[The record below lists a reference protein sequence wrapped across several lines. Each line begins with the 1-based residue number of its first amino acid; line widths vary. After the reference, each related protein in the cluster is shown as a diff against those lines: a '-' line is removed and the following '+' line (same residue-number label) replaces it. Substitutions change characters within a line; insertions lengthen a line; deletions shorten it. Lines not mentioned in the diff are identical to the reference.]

1 MESLSRCARNNS
13 CRPLTQIELPVL
25 QTQFDLQT
33 TKGERP
39 ESSLPKGQA
48 LFRPYPIDWRFLPE
62 PALLVKDTVRHLVV
76 QSVFA
81 AAQFKSFRPTW
92 AKAAQSRILEPAQ
105 RAQRLFIH
113 IPKTGGTSISS
124 CLYERNQPH
133 LTAAFIFDLYGDLA
147 RSVPSF
153 AVVRN
158 PLDRLKSAYHFLRN
172 GGTSI
177 IAASRYD
184 MRQLDFTSFADFV
197 DGIHANPN
205 LVNRILTL
213 TPQQDFVCD
222 QPGNVIVDHLFRMT
236 SEGFSQRLI
245 DWLAISQMPQLNAA
259 ICSTASVS
267 AATRHKVEMLYA
279 ADYNLFES
287 PSIEP

>member
-1 MESLSRCARNNS
+1 MLFNGVMIRMHSLKLLPPSRAKD
-13 CRPLTQIELPVL
+13 LPM
-25 QTQFDLQT
+25 LQT
-33 TKGERP
+33 TENKEHP
-39 ESSLPKGQA
+39 EPSLLKQQPRFKA
-48 LFRPYPIDWRFLPE
+48 YPIDWRFLPE
-62 PALLVKDTVRHLVV
+62 PALLVKDTLRHLIV
-76 QSVFA
+76 QTVFA
-81 AAQFKSFRPTW
+81 AAQVQSFRPIWT
-92 AKAAQSRILEPAQ
+92 KAAQSRILEPAQ

-124 CLYERNQPH
+124 CLYDRNQPH

-153 AVVRN
+153 AVVRH

-197 DGIHANPN
+197 DGIHADPN

-222 QPGNVIVDHLFRMT
+222 QHGNVIVDHLFRMT
-236 SEGFSQRLI
+236 SEGFSQRLF
-245 DWLAISQMPQLNAA
+245 DWLAISEMPRLNATQY
-259 ICSTASVS
+259 STASVT
-267 AATRHKVEMLYA
+267 ADTRRKVEMLYA
-279 ADYNLFES
+279 ADYDLFES
-287 PSIEP
+287 LSVEP